1 MRFVW
6 AVVAFVLA
14 AGLIAAGIAQ
24 RTIFM
29 GPSTQEV
36 SVAVEEPAPYV
47 LLDGDVLR
55 EHPGSQ
61 TLLVRGEGEIFAA
74 YGRTADMEAWLADAS
89 YNHVTAGKGGELE
102 AELIPAGAAAD
113 GDDATATPAPTE
125 SPAPAETPVPSAT
138 PTEGG
143 AAAEPGR
150 NPAGSDLWLD
160 SFTETDALIVDKM
173 QLPEGV
179 SLIIAY
185 DGTADAPD
193 DIVISWPLD
202 TSTPLAGPLMAAG
215 AALLLVGLVLYV
227 LAIRH
232 QRRGRGPRRKGPGPL
247 PATEP
252 IDVAQLPP
260 SERAVIE
267 GSAPAPG
274 DADEASG
281 GAPAEGPDTAGV
293 GREGT
298 DHAAGERSSDRDRKT
313 ERRATTTDRRRRLLA
328 LPALA
333 VTALLASGCS
343 PDSWPQFGEGTPSP
357 SPSATV
363 IAPENQ
369 KPPAVTEAQA
379 RRILQEVS
387 TTLSDADAAMDI
399 ALAGTRLDGPALTA
413 RTTEYALRT
422 ALPETPVPA
431 AIPTDDVE
439 VVLPEATDRWPR
451 TVLLLSKNAG
461 DDTVPPVILTMT
473 QQDPWSNYKVTNMAE
488 MSADAVFPEVAA
500 PWLGTSLVPDDS
512 AFLSIPPSE
521 LATTF
526 ADIVDAGETSAS
538 YGLFDEISQKLAQS
552 IRDSRQAVVQ
562 NLADNGAA
570 ETSQTAFDIVP
581 ADSAPVSMAT
591 LDSGAIVAVSLVD
604 TESVTPTSAD
614 AVIRFGDNAQAK
626 ALTGVSESAK
636 GVTTKY
642 EFQLFF
648 SVPSQGSTEQIRL
661 LAVRQD
667 LLSVEVIK

>member
-14 AGLIAAGIAQ
+14 AGLIGAGIAQ

-29 GPSTQEV
+29 GPSTQK
-36 SVAVEEPAPYV
+36 VAVDVEEPAPFV
-47 LLDGDVLR
+47 LMDGAVLR
-55 EHPGSQ
+55 ENPGAQ
-61 TLLVRGEGEIFAA
+61 TLLIRGEGDIFAA
-74 YGRTADMEAWLADAS
+74 YGRTADMEAWLSDAD
-89 YNHVTAGKGGELE
+89 YNHVTM
-102 AELIPAGAAAD
+102 
-113 GDDATATPAPTE
+113 GDDGSLDVEFVEASVDDSASTGET
-125 SPAPAETPVPSAT
+125 PAPAETPAPEET
-138 PTEGG
+138 PADG
-143 AAAEPGR
+143 AAEQPAETAGR

-160 SFTETDALIVDKM
+160 SFGDTDALIADL

-179 SLIIAY
+179 SVIIAH
-185 DGTADAPD
+185 DGTQDAPE
-193 DIVISWPLD
+193 DISVSWPLD

-215 AALLLVGLVLYV
+215 GLVLLVGLVLYI

-252 IDVAQLPP
+252 IELSQLRPA
-260 SERAVIE
+260 ERSALEDSAPQDATPAEGAGESE
-267 GSAPAPG
+267 GSAPTGGEDRRTDMRAAAP
-274 DADEASG
+274 
-281 GAPAEGPDTAGV
+281 V
-293 GREGT
+293 
-298 DHAAGERSSDRDRKT
+298 
-313 ERRATTTDRRRRLLA
+313 RRRRMLA
-328 LPALA
+328 IPALA
-333 VTALLASGCS
+333 VTALLATGCS
-343 PDSWPQFGEGTPSP
+343 ADSWPQLGSPSPTPSP
-357 SPSATV
+357 TATV

-379 RRILQEVS
+379 KRILQEVS
-387 TTLSDADAAMDI
+387 TTLVDADAAMDI
-399 ALAGTRLDGPALTA
+399 ELAKTRIDGPALAA

-422 ALPETPVPA
+422 AVPETPVPA

-451 TVLLLSKNAG
+451 TVLLLSRSDG
-461 DDTVPPVILTMT
+461 DDTVPPVLLTMT
-473 QQDPWSNYKVTNMAE
+473 QQDPWSNYKVTNIAE
-488 MSADAVFPEVAA
+488 MSADAVFPDVAA
-500 PWLGTSLVPDDS
+500 AWLGTSLVPDDS
-512 AFLSIPPSE
+512 AFLSMPPGE
-521 LATTF
+521 LAETF
-526 ADIVDAGETSAS
+526 ADVVDAGEQSPF
-538 YGLFDEISQKLAQS
+538 YVLFDEISLNLAKS

-581 ADSAPVSMAT
+581 SDAAPISMTT
-591 LDSGAIVAVSLVD
+591 LGSGAIVAVSLVD
-604 TESVTPTSAD
+604 TETVTPTSAD
-614 AVIRFGDNAQAK
+614 AVIRFGENAQAK
-626 ALTGVSESAK
+626 ALTGVTESAK

-648 SVPSQGSTEQIRL
+648 SVPAQGSTEQIRL

>member
-36 SVAVEEPAPYV
+36 SVAAEEPAPYV

-61 TLLVRGEGEIFAA
+61 SLLVRGEGEIFAA

-89 YNHVTAGKGGELE
+89 YNHVTVGKKGELDV
-102 AELIPAGAAAD
+102 ELVAAGTSS
-113 GDDATATPAPTE
+113 GDDDSTASPAPADTPAPAE
-125 SPAPAETPVPSAT
+125 SPAPAETPA
-138 PTEGG
+138 EDG
-143 AAAEPGR
+143 AAAAQGR

-160 SFTETDALIVDKM
+160 SFTETDALIADNM

-193 DIVISWPLD
+193 DIVVSWPLD

-215 AALLLVGLVLYV
+215 AAVLLAGLVLYV

-247 PATEP
+247 PPTEP
-252 IDVAQLPP
+252 IDVATLPP
-260 SERAVIE
+260 SERTAI
-267 GSAPAPG
+267 GDSAA
-274 DADEASG
+274 AD
-281 GAPAEGPDTAGV
+281 T
-293 GREGT
+293 
-298 DHAAGERSSDRDRKT
+298 HGESTPSENGKTSSDRDRTT
-313 ERRATTTDRRRRLLA
+313 EMRVRPADRRRRLLA

-363 IAPENQ
+363 IAPDNQ
-369 KPPAVTEAQA
+369 KPPAVTESQA
-379 RRILQEVS
+379 KRILQEVS
-387 TTLSDADAAMDI
+387 TTLADADAAMDI

-451 TVLLLSKNAG
+451 TVLLLSKSAG

-488 MSADAVFPEVAA
+488 MSADAVFPDVAA
-500 PWLGTSLVPDDS
+500 AWLGTSLVPDDS
-512 AFLSIPPSE
+512 AFLSIPPGE
-521 LATTF
+521 LSAAF
-526 ADIVDAGETSAS
+526 ADVVDAGETSAS
-538 YGLFDEISQKLAQS
+538 YGLFDDISQNLAQS

-581 ADSAPVSMAT
+581 ADSAPVSMTT

-626 ALTGVSESAK
+626 ALTGVTESAK

-648 SVPSQGSTEQIRL
+648 SVPAQGSTEQIRL
-661 LAVRQD
+661 MAVRQD

>member
-24 RTIFM
+24 RTVFM
-29 GPSTQEV
+29 GPSTQETT
-36 SVAVEEPAPYV
+36 VAVEEPAPYV

-55 EHPGSQ
+55 EHPGAQ
-61 TLLVRGEGEIFAA
+61 TLLVRGDGDIFAA

-89 YNHVTAGKGGELE
+89 YNHVTVGKDGELDV
-102 AELIPAGAAAD
+102 ELMDAAAAG
-113 GDDATATPAPTE
+113 GDDEATDAPEATPAPE
-125 SPAPAETPVPSAT
+125 ETPAD
-138 PTEGG
+138 G
-143 AAAEPGR
+143 AEAPESGR
-150 NPAGSDLWLD
+150 NPVGSDLWLD
-160 SFTETDALIVDKM
+160 SFTDTDALIADM

-179 SLIIAY
+179 SVLIAH
-185 DGTADAPD
+185 DGTVDAPD
-193 DIVISWPLD
+193 DIVVSWPLD

-215 AALLLVGLVLYV
+215 AAVLLVGLVLYV

-260 SERAVIE
+260 SEREAIE
-267 GSAPAPG
+267 ESSTTGSADGSAPAARAG
-274 DADEASG
+274 DADVVQGDGEKGSVGEG
-281 GAPAEGPDTAGV
+281 GTADD
-293 GREGT
+293 R
-298 DHAAGERSSDRDRKT
+298 RS
-313 ERRATTTDRRRRLLA
+313 EMRATQPTRRRRMLA
-328 LPALA
+328 VPALA
-333 VTALLASGCS
+333 LTALLATGCS
-343 PDSWPQFGEGTPSP
+343 ADSWPQFGEGTPSP

-379 RRILQEVS
+379 KRILQDVS
-387 TTLSDADAAMDI
+387 ATLSDADAAMDI
-399 ALAGTRLDGPALTA
+399 DLAGTRLDGPALTA
-413 RTTEYALRT
+413 RKTEYALRT
-422 ALPETPVPA
+422 ALPDTAVPA

-439 VVLPEATDRWPR
+439 VMLPEATDRWPR
-451 TVLLLSKNAG
+451 TVLLLSKSDG
-461 DDTVPPVILTMT
+461 DDTVPPVVLTMT
-473 QQDPWSNYKVTNMAE
+473 QQDPWSNYKVNNMAE

-512 AFLSIPPSE
+512 AFLSLPPGE
-521 LATTF
+521 LAATF
-526 ADIVDAGETSAS
+526 SDVVDAGEQSAS
-538 YGLFDEISQKLAQS
+538 YGMFDEISQNLATS

-570 ETSQTAFDIVP
+570 ATSQTAFDIAP
-581 ADSAPVSMAT
+581 ADSAPVSMTT
-591 LDSGAIVAVSLVD
+591 LGSGAIVAVSLVD
-604 TESVTPTSAD
+604 TETVTPTSAD

-626 ALTGVSESAK
+626 ALTGVTESAK

-648 SVPSQGSTEQIRL
+648 SVPAQGSTEQIRL

>member
-36 SVAVEEPAPYV
+36 SVTVEEPAPYV

-61 TLLVRGEGEIFAA
+61 TLLVRGEGDIFAA
-74 YGRTADMEAWLADAS
+74 YGRTADMQAWLAVAS
-89 YNHVTAGKGGELE
+89 YNHVTAGNDGELE
-102 AELIPAGAAAD
+102 TELIPAGATTD
-113 GDDATATPAPTE
+113 GDGATASPAPSE
-125 SPAPAETPVPSAT
+125 SPAPAETTVPSETPAEDGAT
-138 PTEGG
+138 TE
-143 AAAEPGR
+143 AGR

-160 SFTETDALIVDKM
+160 SFTEADALIVDKM

-185 DGTADAPD
+185 DGSADAPD

-215 AALLLVGLVLYV
+215 AAMLLVGLVLYV

-260 SERAVIE
+260 SERAAIE
-267 GSAPAPG
+267 GSAADAPDG
-274 DADEASG
+274 SVSSAGPSKATGAGQEESEDT
-281 GAPAEGPDTAGV
+281 APADAP
-293 GREGT
+293 
-298 DHAAGERSSDRDRKT
+298 DRDRKT
-313 ERRATTTDRRRRLLA
+313 ERRATTTGRRRLLA

-363 IAPENQ
+363 IAPDNQ

-387 TTLSDADAAMDI
+387 TTLANADAAMDI

-422 ALPETPVPA
+422 AVPETPVPA

-451 TVLLLSKNAG
+451 TVLLLSKSAG

-473 QQDPWSNYKVTNMAE
+473 QQDPWSNYKVTTMAE

-512 AFLSIPPSE
+512 AFLSLPPSE
-521 LATTF
+521 LAETF
-526 ADIVDAGETSAS
+526 ADIVDTGETSAS
-538 YGLFDEISQKLAQS
+538 YGLFDEISQNLAQS

-570 ETSQTAFDIVP
+570 ETSQTAFDMIP

-648 SVPSQGSTEQIRL
+648 SVPAQGSTEQIRL

>member
-14 AGLIAAGIAQ
+14 AGLIAAGVAQ

-89 YNHVTAGKGGELE
+89 YNHVTAGKDGELE
-102 AELIPAGAAAD
+102 AELVPAGATDD
-113 GDDATATPAPTE
+113 GDEPAAAPAPTE

-138 PTEGG
+138 PAEDG
-143 AAAEPGR
+143 AAAETGR

-160 SFTETDALIVDKM
+160 SFTETDALIVDNM
-173 QLPEGV
+173 QIPEGV

-185 DGTADAPD
+185 DGTQDAPD
-193 DIVISWPLD
+193 DIAISWPLD

-215 AALLLVGLVLYV
+215 AAMLLAGLVLYV

-260 SERAVIE
+260 SERAAIE
-267 GSAPAPG
+267 GSAADAP
-274 DADEASG
+274 EASAPSG
-281 GAPAEGPDTAGV
+281 EGADTAGA
-293 GREGT
+293 GSEGS
-298 DHAAGERSSDRDRKT
+298 DDAADAQSPDRDRKS
-313 ERRATTTDRRRRLLA
+313 EMRATTTDRRRRLLA

-369 KPPAVTEAQA
+369 KPPAVTESQA
-379 RRILQEVS
+379 KRILQEVS
-387 TTLSDADAAMDI
+387 TTLSDADAAKDI

-431 AIPTDDVE
+431 VIPTDDVE

-451 TVLLLSKNAG
+451 TVLLLSKDAA

-473 QQDPWSNYKVTNMAE
+473 QQDPWSSYKVTNMAE

-512 AFLSIPPSE
+512 AFLSLPPSE
-521 LATTF
+521 LAATF

-538 YGLFDEISQKLAQS
+538 YGLFDEISQNLAQS

-570 ETSQTAFDIVP
+570 ETSQTAFDIIP

-626 ALTGVSESAK
+626 ALTGVTESAK